1 MVEITKATEN
11 LINRDFHSD
20 RPNYKTLTDI
30 TEFSISV
37 RKVYLLP
44 IIDYFDEIISA
55 WKVGINPNVKLV
67 NIILDEYYETLMNGE
82 NPIIHSGWRVHYRWS
97 EWTSTDFKE
106 ACLRKAVRQ
115 IIQYVKDFLEE

>member
-11 LINRDFHSD
+11 LINKDFHSD

-55 WKVGINPNVKLV
+55 WKVGTI
-67 NIILDEYYETLMNGE
+67 
-82 NPIIHSGWRVHYRWS
+82 S
-97 EWTSTDFKE
+97 KE
-106 ACLRKAVRQ
+106 CGQ
-115 IIQYVKDFLEE
+115 FLGPEMM